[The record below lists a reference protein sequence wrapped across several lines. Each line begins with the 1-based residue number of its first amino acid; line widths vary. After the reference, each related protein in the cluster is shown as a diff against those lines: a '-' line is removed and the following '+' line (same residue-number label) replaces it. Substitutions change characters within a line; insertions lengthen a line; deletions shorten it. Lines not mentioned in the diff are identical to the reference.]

1 MIGRTVVITH
11 CWGQRVVNGE
21 FVDYKEDLFGDYDSD
36 RATTTLR
43 RRTGDQTI
51 TITRTEQDSDYYS
64 MPVYLFVETA
74 IKYNQ
79 NKGEND

>member
-1 MIGRTVVITH
+1 MTH
-11 CWGQRVVNGE
+11 CYGQRVVNGE
-21 FVDYKEDLFGDYDSD
+21 FVDYQEDLFGDYDSD

-43 RRTGDQTI
+43 RRTADQTI

-74 IKYNQ
+74 IKYN
-79 NKGEND
+79 NDKECH

>member
-1 MIGRTVVITH
+1 MED
-11 CWGQRVVNGE
+11 GE
-21 FVDYKEDLFGDYDSD
+21 FVDYQEDLYGDYDSD

-64 MPVYLFVETA
+64 IPVHLFVKTA
-74 IKYNQ
+74 IAYQQDK
-79 NKGEND
+79 EN

>member
-21 FVDYKEDLFGDYDSD
+21 FVDYQEDLFGDYDSD
-36 RATTTLR
+36 KATTTLR

-51 TITRTEQDSDYYS
+51 TITRTEQDSEYYS
-64 MPVYLFVETA
+64 IPIQLFVKTA
-74 IKYNQ
+74 IDYN
-79 NKGEND
+79 KTKEKR